1 MPLGSRRPF
10 ITPHLV
16 ESEPAVTPLLS
27 PLELVEAMHECKV
40 LVFIETLVSLKGLV
54 ELLTRQYTR

>member
-1 MPLGSRRPF
+1 MPLGSHWPF

-16 ESEPAVTPLLS
+16 GSEPDVIPLLS

-40 LVFIETLVSLKGLV
+40 PVAIETLVSLKSLV